1 MKLYLPLIVLILS
14 AMSCKTESY
23 VLTEAKKC
31 DEPYIEKTIE
41 HLGIADW
48 KTSAAEKLDFM
59 KKDMA
64 QFTAQEQWEDGVH
77 YSYAISLKNAEKH
90 ITNKEKPLSIHTVK
104 AKYKSSEAIFFIHV
118 FSDYD
123 SVMNQALAKEI
134 IKLNEDQFEF
144 VEF

>member
-1 MKLYLPLIVLILS
+1 MKLILPLLLLVLS
-14 AMSCKTESY
+14 AISCKTESY
-23 VLTEAKKC
+23 ILTETKKC
-31 DEPYIEKTIE
+31 DELYIEKTIE

-77 YSYAISLKNAEKH
+77 YSYAITLKDKEKQIQKAESPKSLNTYTA
-90 ITNKEKPLSIHTVK
+90 TNKKDNT
-104 AKYKSSEAIFFIHV
+104 KYFLYI

-123 SVMNQALAKEI
+123 IEMHNALSEEI
-134 IKLNEDQFEF
+134 LKMNEDQFEF
-144 VEF
+144 MEI